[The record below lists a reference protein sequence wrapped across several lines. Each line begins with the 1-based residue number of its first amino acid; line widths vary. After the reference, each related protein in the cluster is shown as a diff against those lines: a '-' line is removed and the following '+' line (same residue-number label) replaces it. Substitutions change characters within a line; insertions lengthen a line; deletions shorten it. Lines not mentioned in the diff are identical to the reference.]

1 MIEPKTEIIIVGHIL
16 EKGIVFKLY
25 EAIKNIDVDV
35 KHCDISFTTLKEG
48 IEERKPSTMRFYLV
62 GPKEEREKAIK
73 EIEKLAE
80 ENDCGVEKVD
90 YDKLWAKT

>member
-1 MIEPKTEIIIVGHIL
+1 LIEPKTEIIIVGHIL

-80 ENDCGVEKVD
+80 KNDCGVEKVD

>member
-1 MIEPKTEIIIVGHIL
+1 LIEPKTEIIIVGHIL